1 MLRVALVLVLSA
13 LLVPFP
19 PVQAQ
24 AAVGGLVYY
33 FDSMPEAGLGDAK
46 LVLEPPSSE
55 DQTVSCVGD
64 CSEPL
69 TITATSDPTPALAK
83 VDGKAEAVVW
93 FKSWNNAPAP
103 GTKVDVVIKA
113 GETELASGSATQDI
127 LNGAIVEYRFQMDY
141 KGSSLAAGTVLT
153 MAVTVALSS
162 CNCYV
167 GTAYPRGVSAD
178 HPWSMA
184 LPLKAAA
191 AEAAGVSTQFAVLEG
206 PSVNLTKAYPDA
218 ATERVQYNWTSALV
232 APAIG
237 LTIQREAGNATV
249 VILDGSNAT
258 VFEAA
263 TNGAPATASASPMAK
278 AGAWRIV
285 LNTTAFKG
293 NITLTVAA
301 VGTQA
306 SSGASTSTSASSP
319 GGAGGSDATA
329 ASNAASGAAS
339 TSASSSSSAK
349 KGTPG
354 FEPALLLV
362 AFAVALVSLRRRA

>member
-1 MLRVALVLVLSA
+1 MLVS
-13 LLVPFP
+13 FP

-33 FDSMPEAGLGDAK
+33 FDSMPEAGLGAAK

-64 CSEPL
+64 CTEPL
-69 TITATSDPTPALAK
+69 TITATSDPTTALAK
-83 VDGKAEAVVW
+83 IDGKAEAVVW

-127 LNGAIVEYRFQMDY
+127 LNGAIVEYRLQMDY
-141 KGSSLAAGTVLT
+141 KGSDLAAGTVLT

-191 AEAAGVSTQFAVLEG
+191 AEAAGASTQFALLEG
-206 PSVNLTKAYPDA
+206 PSVNLVKAYPEPS
-218 ATERVQYNWTSALV
+218 TERVQYNWTGALA

-258 VFEAA
+258 VFTAA
-263 TNGAPATASASPMAK
+263 TNGAPVNVSATPAAK
-278 AGAWRIV
+278 TGAWRIL

-293 NITLTVAA
+293 NITLTIAA

-306 SSGASTSTSASSP
+306 SGGASPSTSASNP
-319 GGAGGSDATA
+319 GGAGGSVAEATSSSA
-329 ASNAASGAAS
+329 ASNAASAS
-339 TSASSSSSAK
+339 ANGSSSAN

-354 FEPALLLV
+354 FEPALFMV
-362 AFAVALVSLRRRA
+362 AFAVALLALRRRA